1 MAGKKHQNCWCHNT
15 SDQKSSGLNVYIS
28 FTYHAENIGKKK
40 KVKYSINKE
49 AKTFHFLDTFCAN
62 VSISNICQGENLV
75 TKPIAKSFDNR
86 FFFLKLV
93 LG

>member
-40 KVKYSINKE
+40 KGEIQYKQRSKN
-49 AKTFHFLDTFCAN
+49 
-62 VSISNICQGENLV
+62 ISF
-75 TKPIAKSFDNR
+75 S
-86 FFFLKLV
+86 
-93 LG
+93 